1 MSSAASSDVSRLPP
15 IHNMYTP
22 DVSIDG
28 GTPEKLSSPSASD
41 LTDLGAAAAISS
53 SSPSSPSSDDSALEH
68 EEPQMTDSSSD
79 EASDN
84 NDEDFEADNATDNV
98 EEEEDVLEI
107 DSSPEPAG
115 RRQSAKP
122 KKPKDPSED
131 FSQNPELWGLRR
143 STRPAARNKRIIES
157 SDEDDDDDEEEAE
170 ESDDSFVK
178 LKKRPSKPKAPSRP
192 AKTTA
197 SKVTTPRISTE
208 SSDDGD
214 DSDFYNN
221 KKARRKKRRLNP
233 TVEHEVRVPTRAAT
247 KVTNYNIDDDS
258 DEFLESDWDQGPLVA
273 WVEDTSPGIDF
284 ILNHRVKEGFDP
296 ELYAGSREHLEF
308 LIKWTD
314 QAHIHATWESSADL
328 SQRKGFRKLNNYM
341 NRVKLDIERRNS
353 PDTTRE
359 DLERWTLERERQI
372 ESVMEAKEV
381 ERVVASRDGEE
392 GLEYLVKW
400 RSLTY
405 ESCTWETD
413 TFLQTVGAAE
423 ISQYRK
429 RAKAARNYAVSPLKK
444 REKCKLWSQQPDYIK
459 FGELR
464 DFQLRGV
471 NWLRYNWSMHRN
483 SILADEMGLGKTVQ
497 TVALLSWLK
506 NDMEIDG
513 PFLVVVPLS
522 TVPAWCETFVKW
534 APDLNFIVYTGPGKA
549 RQVIQE
555 HEMFQDATRKKT
567 KFHVMITTYEYVN
580 HDTQLLNSIRWNYL
594 AVDEAHRLKN
604 TESRLYESLKQ
615 FKVEDR
621 LLITGTPLQNNLS
634 ELVALLEFLDPGN
647 INFDRNIDLQSE
659 QAEEE
664 IKKLQEILQPYI
676 LRRVK
681 KDVETSLPQK
691 TEKIIRVELSDIQT
705 EWYKNIYTRNYNV
718 LNARSKQKVSLLN
731 IVMEL
736 KKISNHPFLFPS
748 AEEEIMG
755 GLESK
760 ADRLNAMIMC
770 SGKMVLMDRFLTKM
784 KADGHRVLIF
794 SQMVNML
801 DLLQEYLMLR
811 GFAYQRID
819 GTVTAGNRKIAID
832 RFNHPESEDF
842 CFLLSTRAGGL
853 GINLTTAD
861 TVIIFDSDWNPQA
874 DLQAMARAHRIG
886 QKNHVMIYRFVSK
899 DTIEEEVL
907 ERARVKLLMEYAVY
921 MGITDS
927 TINDKVKKTSA
938 SLSQAELAN
947 VLAARAHKIFEGDRE
962 KANQKKLEDLN
973 IDDYLLHAEDHDTD
987 AQGASLIRNEGG
999 EAFQELL
1006 KQFEVTDVDVDWD
1019 RVLPPEQLET
1029 LRLAE
1034 KAKQDEEFLQ
1044 EQIKANTKRVRR
1056 PMNGVNDSESSD
1068 EEKTPA
1074 RGRRG
1079 GPKKRRPEPRRR
1091 EESPDEEGEIPD
1103 PSRALTDREVR
1114 NLYNAFVRYGIVEDR
1129 YDDIV
1134 RDAKLADRDREL
1146 ILTTINDIVRLSEEA
1161 IKAHEEAQR
1170 EEGVT
1175 RKDKKAILFE
1185 YQGVKDINAEK
1196 VTQIPDFLRV
1206 LRTAI
1211 SACPNTLEFRI
1222 ATAKVKTEKWTCEW
1236 GAKDDGMLCV
1246 GIDRYGYKN
1255 WVPIRDDPELGL
1267 KDKLFLEEHRVD
1279 KKAERV
1285 KGGAAK
1291 LSPGAE
1297 HLSRRANY
1305 LLGILKDQQ
1314 ERAAQQAAAAAARY
1328 HRGNRASNS
1337 ASPVPGKVRK
1347 GPKAVGS
1354 ISKKRPMAER
1364 DGGDESPSKRQ
1375 KNGKTEKLSKAEKIS
1390 KSEKPS
1396 KADKVGKS
1404 DKVKKTKTKDIQKN
1418 GILNYMKREPSS
1430 TSLKHRR
1437 ESDVSRDDAT
1447 PSHKKRRD
1455 EENRTPSQH
1464 DRPSKEKTNGAE
1476 KNGLGHKSRDREET
1490 NGSGHKHRQS
1500 FGGSGSPPSR
1510 SGGTTERAEDLM
1522 WPINHQLKKLYELDK
1537 GRQDIDQK
1545 AYVVSIREKLMDAG
1559 RHIKDVLDVNAHSQ
1573 VSRDE
1578 LELELW
1584 EVVARNWP
1592 HKEKRL
1598 PGDRYR
1604 MMYQKYQQRMDSMK
1618 TKDSQGDETEAPTQS
1633 SI

>member
-15 IHNMYTP
+15 IHNTYTP
-22 DVSIDG
+22 DISVEGDS
-28 GTPEKLSSPSASD
+28 PEKLPSPSASD
-41 LTDLGAAAAISS
+41 LTDPEVAAAP
-53 SSPSSPSSDDSALEH
+53 SPSASSVVADDSAMEH
-68 EEPQMTDSSSD
+68 EEPQMSDSSSD

-84 NDEDFEADNATDNV
+84 NDDDFQADNASENV
-98 EEEEDVLEI
+98 DDDDVLEI
-107 DSSPEPAG
+107 ISSPEPAG
-115 RRQSAKP
+115 RRLQKQQQQQQQQG
-122 KKPKDPSED
+122 KKSKDPSEN

-143 STRPAARNKRIIES
+143 SNRPSARNKRIIES
-157 SDEDDDDDEEEAE
+157 SDEDDDGEDDI
-170 ESDDSFVK
+170 SDDSDVK
-178 LKKRPSKPKAPSRP
+178 PRKRSSKAKAPSRP
-192 AKTTA
+192 SKSVA
-197 SKVTTPRISTE
+197 SKVNTPRISTE
-208 SSDDGD
+208 SSEDGD
-214 DSDFYNN
+214 DSDFYSN

-233 TVEHEVRVPTRAAT
+233 AVEYEARVPTRAAT

-258 DEFLESDWDQGPLVA
+258 DEFLESDYDQALVE

-284 ILNHRVKEGFDP
+284 ILDHRVKEGFDP
-296 ELYAGSREHLEF
+296 EQYADSRDHLEF
-308 LIKWTD
+308 LVKWTE
-314 QAHIHATWESSADL
+314 QAHIHATWENSVDL
-328 SQRKGFRKLNNYM
+328 GQRKGFRKLNNYM
-341 NRVKLDIERRNS
+341 NKVRQDTERRND
-353 PDTTRE
+353 PETTRE
-359 DLERWTLERERQI
+359 DLERWTLERERLV
-372 ESVMEAKEV
+372 ESIMEAKEV
-381 ERVVASRDGEE
+381 ERVVASRDEGE

-405 ESCTWETD
+405 DNCTWEAES
-413 TFLQTVGAAE
+413 FLQPVAPAE
-423 ISQYRK
+423 ITQFRK
-429 RAKAARNYAVSPLKK
+429 RSKAARNYAVTPLRK
-444 REKCKLWSQQPDYIK
+444 REKCKLWSKQPEYIQ

-471 NWLRYNWSMHRN
+471 NWLRYNWTMHRN

-497 TVALLSWLK
+497 TVAFLSWLK
-506 NDMEIDG
+506 NEMEIDG

-522 TVPAWCETFVKW
+522 TVPAWCDTFVKW
-534 APDLNFIVYTGPGKA
+534 APDLNFIVYNGPSKA
-549 RQVIQE
+549 RTVIQE
-555 HEMFQDATRKKT
+555 HEMFQDVTRKKT

-580 HDTQLLNSIRWNYL
+580 HDATLLQSIRWNYL

-604 TESRLYESLKQ
+604 VESRLYESLRQ

-647 INFDRNIDLQSE
+647 INIDRNIDLQSD
-659 QAEEE
+659 QAETE
-664 IKKLQEILQPYI
+664 IKNLQETLQPYI

-705 EWYKNIYTRNYNV
+705 EWYKNIYTRNYSV

-748 AEEEIMG
+748 AEEDIMK

-801 DLLQEYLMLR
+801 DLLQEYLTLR
-811 GFAYQRID
+811 GFTYQRID
-819 GTVTAGNRKIAID
+819 GTVTASNRKIAID
-832 RFNHPESEDF
+832 RFNAPGSEDF

-927 TINDKVKKTSA
+927 TITDKVKKNSKN
-938 SLSQAELAN
+938 LSQAELAS
-947 VLAARAHKIFEGDRE
+947 VLAARAHKIFEGDKE
-962 KANQKKLEDLN
+962 QANQKKLEDLN
-973 IDDYLLHAEDHDTD
+973 IDDYLMHAEDHDTD
-987 AQGASLIRNEGG
+987 AAGASLIRNEGG

-1006 KQFEVTDVDVDWD
+1006 KQFEVTDIDVDWD
-1019 RVLPPEQLET
+1019 RVLPPDQLEV
-1029 LRLAE
+1029 LRQAE
-1034 KAKQDEEFLQ
+1034 KVKQDEEFLQ
-1044 EQIKANTKRVRR
+1044 EQINANAKRVRR
-1056 PMNGVNDSESSD
+1056 PMNGVNDSDSSGS
-1068 EEKTPA
+1068 EKTPA

-1079 GPKKRRPEPRRR
+1079 PPKKRRPEPRRR
-1091 EESPDEEGEIPD
+1091 DDSSDEEGEIPD
-1103 PSRALTDREVR
+1103 PSRPLTDREVR
-1114 NLYNAFVRYGIVEDR
+1114 NLYNSFVRYGLIEDR
-1129 YDDIV
+1129 YTEIV
-1134 RDAKLADRDREL
+1134 RDAKLQDRDRE
-1146 ILTTINDIVRLSEEA
+1146 IITTAVSDIVRLSEEA
-1161 IKAHEEAQR
+1161 IKSHETAQR
-1170 EEGVT
+1170 EEGIT

-1185 YQGVKDINAEK
+1185 YKGVKDINAEK

-1211 SACPNTLEFRI
+1211 SACPNPLEFRI
-1222 ATAKVKTEKWTCEW
+1222 ATAKVKTEKWSCEW
-1236 GAKDDGMLCV
+1236 GAQEDGMLCV
-1246 GIDRYGYKN
+1246 GIDRHGYKN
-1255 WVPIRDDPELGL
+1255 WVPIRDDPDLGL
-1267 KDKLFLEEHRVD
+1267 KDKMFLEEHRVD

-1305 LLGILKDQQ
+1305 LLGMLKDQQ
-1314 ERAAQQAAAAAARY
+1314 EKVAQQAAAATARY
-1328 HRGNRASNS
+1328 QRGNRNSNS
-1337 ASPVPGKVRK
+1337 ASPIPGKARK
-1347 GPKAVGS
+1347 GAKPVGA
-1354 ISKKRPMAER
+1354 ISKKRPMADR
-1364 DGGDESPSKRQ
+1364 DGGDESPSKRP
-1375 KNGKTEKLSKAEKIS
+1375 KN
-1390 KSEKPS
+1390 
-1396 KADKVGKS
+1396 GKS
-1404 DKVKKTKTKDIQKN
+1404 DKKEVQKN

-1437 ESDVSRDDAT
+1437 ESDVSREEST

-1455 EENRTPSQH
+1455 DETTTPS
-1464 DRPSKEKTNGAE
+1464 RGEKGSKEHKVNGGE
-1476 KNGLGHKSRDREET
+1476 KNGVKHKHHREES
-1490 NGSGHKHRQS
+1490 NGSNARPS
-1500 FGGSGSPPSR
+1500 FGASGSPVPR
-1510 SGGTTERAEDLM
+1510 SGGTTERAEEFM
-1522 WPINHQLKKLYELDK
+1522 SPINPLLKKLYHLDK
-1537 GRQDIDQK
+1537 DKHDQK
-1545 AYVVSIREKLMDAG
+1545 AYVVSIREKLMHAG
-1559 RHIKDVLDVNAHSQ
+1559 QHICDVLEVNAHASDT
-1573 VSRDE
+1573 RTK

-1592 HKEKRL
+1592 YREKRL
-1598 PGDRYR
+1598 PGEKYR
-1604 MMYQKYQQRMDSMK
+1604 GMYKKYQDRIDAMK
-1618 TKDSQGDETEAPTQS
+1618 AKDSQGTETGGPTAPAS
-1633 SI
+1633 N

>member
-15 IHNMYTP
+15 IHNTYTP
-22 DVSIDG
+22 DISVEGNS
-28 GTPEKLSSPSASD
+28 PEKFASPSASD
-41 LTDLGAAAAISS
+41 LTDLGVAVAA
-53 SSPSSPSSDDSALEH
+53 SPSLASASDAESDQMEH
-68 EEPQMTDSSSD
+68 EEPQMTESSSD
-79 EASDN
+79 QASDN
-84 NDEDFEADNATDNV
+84 NDDDFEADNATDNV
-98 EEEEDVLEI
+98 DEDEDVLEI
-107 DSSPEPAG
+107 ISSPEPAG
-115 RRQSAKP
+115 RRLLSKP
-122 KKPKDPSED
+122 KKSKDVSED
-131 FSQNPELWGLRR
+131 FSQNPEFWGLRR
-143 STRPAARNKRIIES
+143 STRPVARTKRIIDS
-157 SDEDDDDDEEEAE
+157 SDEDEDEEEAT
-170 ESDDSFVK
+170 DDSDVK
-178 LKKRPSKPKAPSRP
+178 PRKRVSKVKAPSRSS
-192 AKTTA
+192 KSNV
-197 SKVTTPRISTE
+197 SKVNTPRITTE
-208 SSDDGD
+208 SSGDSD
-214 DSDFYNN
+214 DSDFYSN

-258 DEFLESDWDQGPLVA
+258 DEFLESDYGDGPVVE
-273 WVEDTSPGIDF
+273 WVEDTSPGIDL
-284 ILNHRVKEGFDP
+284 ILDHRIKEGFDA
-296 ELYAGSREHLEF
+296 EQYADSRDHLEF
-308 LIKWTD
+308 LIKWTE

-341 NRVKLDIERRNS
+341 NKIKLDIERRND
-353 PDTTRE
+353 PETTRE
-359 DLERWTLERERQI
+359 DLERWTLERERLI
-372 ESVMEAKEV
+372 EAIMEAKEV
-381 ERVVASRDGEE
+381 ERVVASRDEGE

-405 ESCTWETD
+405 DNCTWELES
-413 TFLQTVGAAE
+413 FLQPVAPAE
-423 ISQYRK
+423 ITQFRK
-429 RAKAARNYAVSPLKK
+429 RAKAAKNYAVTPLRK
-444 REKCKLWSQQPDYIK
+444 RDKCKLWSQQPDYVK

-497 TVALLSWLK
+497 TVAFLSWLK
-506 NDMEIDG
+506 NEMEIDG

-522 TVPAWCETFVKW
+522 TVPAWCDTFVKW
-534 APDLNFIVYTGPGKA
+534 APDLNFIVYNGPSKA
-549 RQVIQE
+549 RAIIQE
-555 HEMFQDATRKKT
+555 HEMFQDATRRKT

-580 HDTQLLNSIRWNYL
+580 HDAQLLQSIRWNYL

-604 TESRLYESLKQ
+604 VESRLYESLKQ

-647 INFDRNIDLQSE
+647 INIDRNIDLQSE
-659 QAEEE
+659 QAEQE
-664 IKKLQEILQPYI
+664 IKKLQETLQPYI

-705 EWYKNIYTRNYNV
+705 EWYKNIYTKNYSV
-718 LNARSKQKVSLLN
+718 LNAKNKQKVSLLN

-748 AEEEIMG
+748 AEEEIMK

-801 DLLQEYLMLR
+801 DLLQEYLTLR
-811 GFAYQRID
+811 GFTYQRID
-819 GTVTAGNRKIAID
+819 GTVAASNRKIAID
-832 RFNHPESEDF
+832 RFNAPGSEDF

-921 MGITDS
+921 MGIQDS
-927 TINDKVKKTSA
+927 TITDKVKKNSKN
-938 SLSQAELAN
+938 LSQAELAS
-947 VLAARAHKIFEGDRE
+947 VLAARAHKIFEGDKE
-962 KANQKKLEDLN
+962 TANQRKLEDLN
-973 IDDYLLHAEDHDTD
+973 IDDYLMHAEDHDTD

-1019 RVLPPEQLET
+1019 RVLPPDQLET
-1029 LRLAE
+1029 LRAAE

-1044 EQIKANTKRVRR
+1044 EQISANAKRVRR
-1056 PMNGVNDSESSD
+1056 PMNGVNDSDSD
-1068 EEKTPA
+1068 GSDRPA

-1079 GPKKRRPEPRRR
+1079 PKKRRQERRQNDDS
-1091 EESPDEEGEIPD
+1091 EEEGELPD
-1103 PSRALTDREVR
+1103 PSRPLLEREVR
-1114 NLYNAFVRYGIVEDR
+1114 NLYNSFVRYGLVEDR
-1129 YDDIV
+1129 YTEIV
-1134 RDAKLADRDREL
+1134 RDAKLQDRDRE
-1146 ILTTINDIVRLSEEA
+1146 IIVTTISDIVRLSEEA
-1161 IKAHEEAQR
+1161 IKTHETAQR
-1170 EEGVT
+1170 EEGIT

-1185 YQGVKDINAEK
+1185 YKGVKDINAEK

-1206 LRTAI
+1206 LRTII
-1211 SACPNTLEFRI
+1211 SACPNPLEFRI
-1222 ATAKVKTEKWTCEW
+1222 ATAKVKTEKWSCEW
-1236 GAKDDGMLCV
+1236 GAKEDGMLCV
-1246 GIDRYGYKN
+1246 GIDRHGYKN
-1255 WVPIRDDPELGL
+1255 WVPIRDDPDLGL
-1267 KDKLFLEEHRVD
+1267 KDKMFLEEHRVD

-1314 ERAAQQAAAAAARY
+1314 EKAAQQQAAAAARY
-1328 HRGNRASNS
+1328 QRGNRNSNS
-1337 ASPVPGKVRK
+1337 ASPIPGKVRK
-1347 GPKAVGS
+1347 GAKPVGA
-1354 ISKKRPMAER
+1354 ISKKRPIADR
-1364 DGGDESPSKRQ
+1364 DGGDESPSKRP
-1375 KNGKTEKLSKAEKIS
+1375 KN
-1390 KSEKPS
+1390 
-1396 KADKVGKS
+1396 GKS
-1404 DKVKKTKTKDIQKN
+1404 DKKKEIQKN

-1437 ESDVSRDDAT
+1437 ESDVSREEST

-1455 EENRTPSQH
+1455 DDSVTPLRNEKS
-1464 DRPSKEKTNGAE
+1464 SKEHKTNGTE
-1476 KNGLGHKSRDREET
+1476 KNGVKHKSHHREGS
-1490 NGSGHKHRQS
+1490 NGGARAS
-1500 FGGSGSPPSR
+1500 FGASGSPTPR
-1510 SGGTTERAEDLM
+1510 SGGTTEKAEEFM
-1522 WPINHQLKKLYELDK
+1522 SPINSVLKKLFHIDREK
-1537 GRQDIDQK
+1537 HDQK
-1545 AYVVSIREKLMDAG
+1545 GYAVAIREKLMSAG
-1559 RHIKDVLDVNAHSQ
+1559 HHISDVLTMNTHTPE
-1573 VSRDE
+1573 SRQK

-1598 PGDRYR
+1598 PGERYR
-1604 MMYQKYQQRMDSMK
+1604 LMYKKYQERIDAMRA
-1618 TKDSQGDETEAPTQS
+1618 TKEAQGAGGTDGSPLVANGK
-1633 SI
+1633 

>member
-15 IHNMYTP
+15 IHSVYTP

-28 GTPEKLSSPSASD
+28 ASPEKLLSPSASD
-41 LTDLGAAAAISS
+41 LTDLAAAAPISS
-53 SSPSSPSSDDSALEH
+53 SSPRSPSEQDDSPLDH

-79 EASDN
+79 DASDN
-84 NDEDFEADNATDNV
+84 NDGDFDADNASDNPDDY
-98 EEEEDVLEI
+98 EDALEV

-115 RRQSAKP
+115 RRQSLKT
-122 KKPKDPSED
+122 KKSKDAPED
-131 FSQNPELWGLRR
+131 YSQNPELWGLRR
-143 STRPAARNKRIIES
+143 SARPAARNKRIIES
-157 SDEDDDDDEEEAE
+157 SDEEGEEDDDDDDEQDDE
-170 ESDDSFVK
+170 ESDSSFVK
-178 LKKRPSKPKAPSRP
+178 LKRRSKPKSSSRPSKAAAP
-192 AKTTA
+192 
-197 SKVTTPRISTE
+197 KVTTPRISTE
-208 SSDDGD
+208 SSGD
-214 DSDFYNN
+214 EGDSDFYSN

-233 TVEHEVRVPTRAAT
+233 VVEHEVRVPTRAAT

-258 DEFLESDWDQGPLVA
+258 DEFLESDYDQGAAVA
-273 WVEDTSPGIDF
+273 WVEDTSPGIDL
-284 ILNHRVKEGFDP
+284 ILDHRLKEGFDP
-296 ELYAGSREHLEF
+296 EEFADSREHLEF

-314 QAHIHATWESSADL
+314 QAHVHATWESSAEL
-328 SQRKGFRKLNNYM
+328 GQRKGYRKLNNYM
-341 NRVKLDIERRNS
+341 NKVRQDIERRND
-353 PDTTRE
+353 PETTRE
-359 DLERWTLERERQI
+359 DLERWTLERERGV
-372 ESVMEAKEV
+372 ESVLEANQV
-381 ERVVASRDGEE
+381 ERVVASRDGDE

-405 ESCTWETD
+405 DNCTWEAD
-413 TFLQTVGAAE
+413 SFLQTIAPAE
-423 ISQYRK
+423 VSQFRK
-429 RAKAARNYAVSPLKK
+429 RSKSVRSYATSPLKK
-444 REKCKLWSQQPDYIK
+444 REKCKLWSKQPDYVQ

-464 DFQLRGV
+464 DFQLKGV

-506 NDMEIDG
+506 NEMEIDG

-534 APDLNFIVYTGPGKA
+534 APDLNFIVYSGPGKA
-549 RQVIQE
+549 RSVIQE
-555 HEMFQDATRKKT
+555 HEMFQDAAKRKT

-580 HDTQLLNSIRWNYL
+580 HDTQLLHSIRWNYL

-604 TESRLYESLKQ
+604 VESRLYESLRQ
-615 FKVEDR
+615 FKAEDR

-647 INFDRNIDLQSE
+647 IDIDRNIDLQSD
-659 QAEEE
+659 QAEQK
-664 IKKLQEILQPYI
+664 IKKLQETLQPYI

-705 EWYKNIYTRNYNV
+705 EWYKNIYTRNYSV

-748 AEEEIMG
+748 AEEDIMN

-784 KADGHRVLIF
+784 KSDGHRVLIF

-801 DLLQEYLMLR
+801 DLLQEYLTLR
-811 GFAYQRID
+811 GFTYQRID

-832 RFNHPESEDF
+832 RFNHPDSEDF

-927 TINDKVKKTSA
+927 TITDKVKKTSTN
-938 SLSQAELAN
+938 LSQAELAS

-962 KANQKKLEDLN
+962 KQNQKKLEDLN
-973 IDDYLLHAEDHDTD
+973 IDDYLMHAEDHDTD

-1006 KQFEVTDVDVDWD
+1006 KQFEVTDIDVDWD
-1019 RVLPPEQLET
+1019 RVLPPEQLEA
-1029 LRLAE
+1029 LRSAE
-1034 KAKQDEEFLQ
+1034 KSKQDDEFLQ
-1044 EQIKANTKRVRR
+1044 EQINANTKRVRR
-1056 PMNGVNDSESSD
+1056 PMNGVNDSDSSGS
-1068 EEKTPA
+1068 EKAPA

-1079 GPKKRRPEPRRR
+1079 APKKRRQEPRRR
-1091 EESPDEEGEIPD
+1091 EESSDEEGEIPD
-1103 PSRALTDREVR
+1103 PSRPLTDREVR
-1114 NLYNAFVRYGIVEDR
+1114 NLYNSFVRYGLIDDR

-1134 RDAKLADRDREL
+1134 RDAKLADRDREI
-1146 ILTTINDIVRLSEEA
+1146 ILSTINDIVHLSEEA
-1161 IKAHEEAQR
+1161 IKNHENTQR

-1185 YQGVKDINAEK
+1185 YKGVKDINAEK

-1206 LRTAI
+1206 LRTAV
-1211 SACPNTLEFRI
+1211 SGCPNPLEFKI
-1222 ATAKVKTEKWTCEW
+1222 ATAKVKTEKWSCEW
-1236 GAKDDGMLCV
+1236 GVKEDGMLCV

-1328 HRGNRASNS
+1328 QRGNRASNS
-1337 ASPVPGKVRK
+1337 ASPVPGKARK
-1347 GPKAVGS
+1347 GAKAVGAV
-1354 ISKKRPMAER
+1354 SKKRPMADR

-1375 KNGKTEKLSKAEKIS
+1375 KNGKTKEA
-1390 KSEKPS
+1390 
-1396 KADKVGKS
+1396 
-1404 DKVKKTKTKDIQKN
+1404 QKN

-1437 ESDVSRDDAT
+1437 ESDVSRDEPT

-1455 EENRTPSQH
+1455 DETRSSQQ
-1464 DRPSKEKTNGAE
+1464 DKLSKEHKTNGTE
-1476 KNGLGHKSRDREET
+1476 KNGLNHKSRDRDDV
-1490 NGSGHKHRQS
+1490 NGSGKKGPPL
-1500 FGGSGSPPSR
+1500 GGSGSPPPR

-1522 WPINHQLKKLYELDK
+1522 WPIKNILKKLYELDK
-1537 GRQDIDQK
+1537 ERHDQK
-1545 AYVVSIREKLMDAG
+1545 AYVVSIREKLMNAG
-1559 RHIKDVLDVNAHSQ
+1559 HHINDVLDVNAHSSE
-1573 VSRDE
+1573 SRKA

-1598 PGDRYR
+1598 PGERYR
-1604 MMYQKYQQRMDSMK
+1604 MMYKKYQERMDSIK
-1618 TKDSQGDETEAPTQS
+1618 TKDTDDGPAPS
-1633 SI
+1633 SN

>member
-28 GTPEKLSSPSASD
+28 GSPEKFSSPSATSD
-41 LTDLGAAAAISS
+41 LTDIGAVAVISS
-53 SSPSSPSSDDSALEH
+53 SSASSPSLADSPAESPMDH
-68 EEPQMTDSSSD
+68 EQPVTSESSSE

-84 NDEDFEADNATDNV
+84 NDEDFEAENASDNV
-98 EEEEDVLEI
+98 EEEEEEDVLEI

-115 RRQSAKP
+115 KRQTSKP
-122 KKPKDPSED
+122 KRSKDPPED

-143 STRPAARNKRIIES
+143 SIES
-157 SDEDDDDDEEEAE
+157 SDEADDDAEAEDEAEDEEEAAE
-170 ESDDSFVK
+170 ESDDSYVK
-178 LKKRPSKPKAPSRP
+178 QRKRPAKPKALPRP
-192 AKTTA
+192 TKSIT
-197 SKVTTPRISTE
+197 SKVNTPRLSAE
-208 SSDDGD
+208 SSDDGG
-214 DSDFYNN
+214 DSDFYSN

-247 KVTNYNIDDDS
+247 KTNYNYEEDSEEFMDS
-258 DEFLESDWDQGPLVA
+258 DYLKNQAVD

-284 ILNHRVKEGFDP
+284 ILDHRIKEGSDP
-296 ELYAGSREHLEF
+296 VVYAGDRDHLEF
-308 LIKWTD
+308 LIKWTE

-341 NRVKLDIERRNS
+341 NKVKLDIERRNDL
-353 PDTTRE
+353 DTTRE
-359 DLERWTLERERQI
+359 DLERWTLERERQV

-405 ESCTWETD
+405 ESCTWETES
-413 TFLQTVGAAE
+413 FLQTVGAAE

-429 RAKAARNYAVSPLKK
+429 RAKAARNYATSPLKK
-444 REKCKLWSQQPDYIK
+444 REKCKFWSKQPDYVQ

-497 TVALLSWLK
+497 TVAFLSWLK

-522 TVPAWCETFVKW
+522 TVPAWCDTFVKW
-534 APDLNFIVYTGPGKA
+534 APDLNFIVYTGPSKA

-555 HEMFQDATRKKT
+555 HEMFQDAARKKT

-580 HDTQLLNSIRWNYL
+580 HDTQLLHSIRWNYL

-604 TESRLYESLKQ
+604 VESRLYESLKQ

-647 INFDRNIDLQSE
+647 INIDRNIDLQSE
-659 QAEEE
+659 QAEQE
-664 IKKLQEILQPYI
+664 IKKLQETLQPYI

-801 DLLQEYLMLR
+801 DLLQEYLTLR

-832 RFNHPESEDF
+832 RFNHPDSEDF

-927 TINDKVKKTSA
+927 TITDKVKKTSTN
-938 SLSQAELAN
+938 LSQAELAS
-947 VLAARAHKIFEGDRE
+947 VLAARAHKIFEGDKE
-962 KANQKKLEDLN
+962 KQNQKKLEDLN
-973 IDDYLLHAEDHDTD
+973 IDDYLMHAEDHDTD

-1019 RVLPPEQLET
+1019 RVLPPDQLEA
-1029 LRLAE
+1029 LRTAE

-1056 PMNGVNDSESSD
+1056 PMNGVNDSDSSGS
-1068 EEKTPA
+1068 EKPA

-1079 GPKKRRPEPRRR
+1079 AKKRRPETRRQQ
-1091 EESPDEEGEIPD
+1091 ESSNEEGEIPD
-1103 PSRALTDREVR
+1103 PSRPLSEREVR
-1114 NLYNAFVRYGIVEDR
+1114 NLYNAFVRYGLVEDR
-1129 YDDIV
+1129 YNDIV
-1134 RDAKLADRDREL
+1134 CNAKLADRDREL
-1146 ILTTINDIVRLSEEA
+1146 ITTTISDIVRLSEEA
-1161 IKAHEEAQR
+1161 IKNHETAQR

-1185 YQGVKDINAEK
+1185 YKGVKDINAEK

-1211 SACPNTLEFRI
+1211 SACPNPLEFRI
-1222 ATAKVKTEKWTCEW
+1222 ATAKVKTEKWSCEW
-1236 GAKDDGMLCV
+1236 GAKEDGMLCV
-1246 GIDRYGYKN
+1246 GIDRHGYKN

-1279 KKAERV
+1279 KKAQRV
-1285 KGGAAK
+1285 QGGAAK

-1328 HRGNRASNS
+1328 SRNNRASDS
-1337 ASPVPGKVRK
+1337 ASPAPGKAKKV
-1347 GPKAVGS
+1347 PKSVGS
-1354 ISKKRPMAER
+1354 ISKKRPMADR

-1375 KNGKTEKLSKAEKIS
+1375 KNGKSEKLSKADKLSKPDKASKEKIKS
-1390 KSEKPS
+1390 K
-1396 KADKVGKS
+1396 
-1404 DKVKKTKTKDIQKN
+1404 KDVQKN
-1418 GILNYMKREPSS
+1418 GILKYMKREPSS

-1437 ESDVSRDDAT
+1437 ESDVSRDDMT

-1455 EENRTPSQH
+1455 EENRTPSSQH
-1464 DRPSKEKTNGAE
+1464 DRPLKEKTNGTE
-1476 KNGLGHKSRDREET
+1476 KNGLGHRSRDREDM
-1490 NGSGHKHRQS
+1490 NGSRSRLS
-1500 FGGSGSPPSR
+1500 FGGNGSPAPR

-1522 WPINHQLKKLYELDK
+1522 WPMKSTLKKLYELDK
-1537 GRQDIDQK
+1537 SRLDDQK
-1545 AYVVSIREKLMDAG
+1545 VYVVSIREKLMHAG
-1559 RHIKDVLDVNAHSQ
+1559 RHITDVLDVNAHSQ
-1573 VSRDE
+1573 GSRDE

-1598 PGDRYR
+1598 PGERYR
-1604 MMYQKYQQRMDSMK
+1604 MMYQKYQERMESMK
-1618 TKDSQGDETEAPTQS
+1618 KDNQADEPEAPAPS
-1633 SI
+1633 SNQDRDRSN